1 MKLIQ
6 SLLMLCLPVIV
17 AAQTRTLNISGP
29 SQVYAGQSFRVI
41 VDYAHTD
48 DALQKL
54 LQSAREITSRKLIV
68 IFGCGGDRDRTKR
81 PLMGE
86 AAGRGA
92 DHVVVTSDNPRSEDP
107 AAIIRE
113 IEDGL
118 KRTGAPYDVVPDR
131 REKYQPMATR
141 MAKYKPITDRSRKLR
156 RPMQR
161 DPPVV

>member
-1 MKLIQ
+1 
-6 SLLMLCLPVIV
+6 
-17 AAQTRTLNISGP
+17 
-29 SQVYAGQSFRVI
+29 VI

-118 KRTGAPYDVVPDR
+118 KQTGAPYDVVPDR
-131 REKYQPMATR
+131 RDAIRAGLAMALPGDTVVIAGKGHETYQTVGQQTFPFD
-141 MAKYKPITDRSRKLR
+141 DRAVARELLHELNAG
-156 RPMQR
+156 
-161 DPPVV
+161 